1 MSVRK
6 RPSRTPPARDV
17 DATPF
22 TPILDELLA
31 RIPGAYAAALV
42 DGEGEAV
49 DYAGIAAPF
58 DVRVAAAH
66 LQIMLRQVGDYGVLG
81 SPRWIIVR
89 GAKKTVV
96 VHALP
101 DGYALAVL
109 LRRRAGFTA
118 SRRAFASCERALAKE
133 AGWPEP
139 EGRAWYA
146 VDVEID
152 ARGRPKRVVPN
163 VELEVLGSVVGLSL
177 RERGFRVRTAD
188 GIELTLVREARSCW
202 YADEDLANARP
213 GGPQGPR
220 DPRSSP

>member
-1 MSVRK
+1 MSIRK

-22 TPILDELLA
+22 TPILAELLA
-31 RIPGAYAAALV
+31 RLPGAYGAALV
-42 DGEGEAV
+42 DGEGETV
-49 DYAGIAAPF
+49 DYAGIATPF

-66 LQIMLRQVGDYGVLG
+66 LQILLRQVAEYGVLG
-81 SPRWIIVR
+81 SPRWMIVR
-89 GAKKTVV
+89 GSRKSVII
-96 VHALP
+96 HALP

-146 VDVEID
+146 VDVEVD
-152 ARGRPKRVVPN
+152 ARGRPTRVARDTAV
-163 VELEVLGSVVGLSL
+163 EVLGAVMGLPV
-177 RERGFRVRTAD
+177 RERAFRVRTHD

-202 YADEDLANARP
+202 YADEDLVNVASDRP
-213 GGPQGPR
+213 GRR
-220 DPRSSP
+220 DG

>member
-1 MSVRK
+1 MSVRN

-22 TPILDELLA
+22 TAILEGLLG
-31 RIPGAYAAALV
+31 RVPGAYGAALV
-42 DGEGEAV
+42 DGEGETV

-58 DVRVAAAH
+58 DVRIAAAH
-66 LQIMLRQVGDYGVLG
+66 LQILLRQVEDYGALG
-81 SPRWIIVR
+81 VPRWIIVR
-89 GAKKTVV
+89 GGKKTAI

-118 SRRAFASCERALAKE
+118 SRRAFASCERALASE

-146 VDVEID
+146 VDVEVD
-152 ARGRPKRVVPN
+152 GRGRPRRVAPDIDV
-163 VELEVLGSVVGLSL
+163 EVLGSVVGLPV

-188 GIELTLVREARSCW
+188 GVELTLVREARSCW
-202 YADEDLANARP
+202 YADEDLVNV
-213 GGPQGPR
+213 
-220 DPRSSP
+220 RSDRSH